1 MEMKKVNDYKIVP
14 DPKND
19 IKFWLDALNN
29 PNIDRESKEM
39 LNKCLYVELNNYLYP
54 IVKMVL

>member
-1 MEMKKVNDYKIVP
+1 MFDNLEVMK
-14 DPKND
+14 DPKDD

-39 LNKCLYVELNNYLYP
+39 LNKCLYVELNNYLCP
-54 IVKMVL
+54 IVKMVIK